1 MTDTQPSTGE
11 EPRTLSIDVGGTG
24 IKASVLDAHG
34 TMLHDRVRALTKYP
48 MPPDSL
54 VAAIHELCAGLPEFE
69 RISVAFPGV
78 VRNGHVITAPAFV
91 TVAGLGT
98 DEDPALVSA
107 WHRFDLAGGLA
118 GALQRPAR
126 VLNDADM
133 QGLDV
138 VQGQGVEVVIT
149 LGTGFGSAFFED
161 GRLGPHLEMAHHRFR
176 KSQTYNEQLGDAA
189 RKDVGT
195 ERWNNR
201 VVKAI
206 ANLRVLANF
215 DHLYIGGGNAKKLTI
230 ELDPDVSVVDN
241 TAGILGGIRLWDGP
255 ALPH

>member
-1 MTDTQPSTGE
+1 
-11 EPRTLSIDVGGTG
+11 
-24 IKASVLDAHG
+24 
-34 TMLHDRVRALTKYP
+34 
-48 MPPDSL
+48 